1 MRIEFAPST
10 EHRKRIWK
18 LSVYGRCTKM
28 GAYGSRQF
36 REHLEALKS
45 NDPGLYALS
54 LEQVPL
60 GDEGARLLSR
70 ALHGNRVLR
79 RLCLGHCGISSI
91 GLQSLASALCDGRSV
106 PSRLRRLE
114 LVSLKSKA
122 SLKCLQVLVIG

>member
-1 MRIEFAPST
+1 MHEN
-10 EHRKRIWK
+10 
-18 LSVYGRCTKM
+18 M

-60 GDEGARLLSR
+60 GDEGARLLAR
-70 ALHGNRVLR
+70 ALHGNRILR

-114 LVSLKSKA
+114 LVSIPLFVG
-122 SLKCLQVLVIG
+122 LNCLQVSIVLIEPTICF